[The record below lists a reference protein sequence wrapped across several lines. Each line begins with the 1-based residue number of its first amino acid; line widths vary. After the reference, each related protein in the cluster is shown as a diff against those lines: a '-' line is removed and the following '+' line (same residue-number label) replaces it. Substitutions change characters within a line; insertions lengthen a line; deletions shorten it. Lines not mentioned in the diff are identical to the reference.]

1 MNEILT
7 TQKEFFAFGL
17 RKKWGE
23 SKKVEGREWERG
35 KKRMLAH
42 KSLDFEKPVCSD
54 MINMTLSVLDM
65 IIV

>member
-1 MNEILT
+1 
-7 TQKEFFAFGL
+7 
-17 RKKWGE
+17 
-23 SKKVEGREWERG
+23 VEGREWERG

-42 KSLDFEKPVCSD
+42 KPLDFEKPVCSD